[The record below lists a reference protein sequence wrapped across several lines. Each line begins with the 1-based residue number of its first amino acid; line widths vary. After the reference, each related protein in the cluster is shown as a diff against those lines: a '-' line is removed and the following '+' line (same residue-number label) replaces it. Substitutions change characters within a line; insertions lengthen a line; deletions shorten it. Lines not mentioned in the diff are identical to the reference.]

1 MSLLIVGSMMAVLF
15 RSGILSFVVAMLV
28 ANVLIQFPLTTNL
41 TAWYGAGAVV
51 AVLLPAA
58 LALYGFRVAL
68 AGKPLLGSS
77 AD

>member
-1 MSLLIVGSMMAVLF
+1 
-15 RSGILSFVVAMLV
+15 MLC
-28 ANVLIQFPLTTNL
+28 LTTMICPTCRTAISDGRGKVRL
-41 TAWYGAGAVV
+41 TDFGLAAAEGSQAGAVV
-51 AVLLPAA
+51 AVLLPMA

>member
-1 MSLLIVGSMMAVLF
+1 VLF

-28 ANVLIQFPLTTNL
+28 VTVLTQFPLTTDL
-41 TAWYGAGAVV
+41 TAWYGAGTVV
-51 AVLLPAA
+51 AILLPIA